1 MQKLLYTLIAFTFIA
16 SANAQV
22 KDRNLLKMANTE
34 FAELRYAYAIPL
46 YKRYIQLNQNDAN
59 ATLQLAKCYQINN
72 QYDSA
77 IKYTKLANQ
86 LGADAGNILPELW
99 ANKGDYNEAV
109 KAYYNANVPYAANRK
124 NGFSNIDAFASDEL
138 SYKIHY
144 LAVNTSFNEFAA
156 IPYKDGL
163 VFESNRAAKIK
174 GSNEFGWDGSAYS
187 KLYFTTNTN
196 SLPLDSAVKLQWT
209 EKSFNVAI
217 ADLSKETSNDVNT
230 LFTKK
235 YDFKNIPFQNNSVG
249 YFDEK
254 LNSKFNVGAISF
266 SADSTTAYFTK
277 NQSPSKN
284 LLKSNENEKHLLEVW
299 SASIVNGKL
308 DNFKKLSFNKQDA
321 SYFHPVL
328 SKNEKRLYFISD
340 QVGGMGGTDL
350 YYAEKDVQGNWGS
363 PINAG
368 NKINTAANELYPT
381 VANGDLYISSNGHA
395 GLGGLDIYKVLF
407 QNDEFIGVENVGV
420 PVNSA
425 TDDMSISR
433 KGNVG
438 YFVSNRYGTDDI
450 FSFEYESR
458 KVNLNGKVFT
468 SDGSKPA
475 YTVSLFSENP
485 RNLIET
491 KTIDNNSSYSF
502 MVLPNAPFFIEV
514 NDTSGN
520 KAGLVA
526 NSKGYVLSG
535 KDYIKTLPDILVQV
549 PVVSK
554 LETKDQDKVTFN
566 NIVDSLKATSNNY
579 FQLHH
584 EFDMTAIVKEDKK
597 LFKEVLQKIKGLKN
611 ANIIVI
617 SAADCMGEI
626 DYNEKLSS
634 RRADAITEQLKMKNK
649 KNNYISYHLGERVL
663 AEPCDFEQYDKVS
676 QKRNRYSYIFIK
688 Q

>member
-1 MQKLLYTLIAFTFIA
+1 M
-16 SANAQV
+16 
-22 KDRNLLKMANTE
+22 
-34 FAELRYAYAIPL
+34 
-46 YKRYIQLNQNDAN
+46 
-59 ATLQLAKCYQINN
+59 
-72 QYDSA
+72 
-77 IKYTKLANQ
+77 
-86 LGADAGNILPELW
+86 
-99 ANKGDYNEAV
+99 
-109 KAYYNANVPYAANRK
+109 
-124 NGFSNIDAFASDEL
+124 
-138 SYKIHY
+138 
-144 LAVNTSFNEFAA
+144 
-156 IPYKDGL
+156 
-163 VFESNRAAKIK
+163 
-174 GSNEFGWDGSAYS
+174 
-187 KLYFTTNTN
+187 
-196 SLPLDSAVKLQWT
+196 
-209 EKSFNVAI
+209 
-217 ADLSKETSNDVNT
+217 
-230 LFTKK
+230 
-235 YDFKNIPFQNNSVG
+235 
-249 YFDEK
+249 
-254 LNSKFNVGAISF
+254 NSKFNVGAISF

-554 LETKDQDKVTFN
+554 LETKDQDKVNFN